1 MEEAELEAAAAGGG
15 GSSSADMPE
24 DGLNPSIGGRFY
36 RAGDAIEEGEE
47 LRVDA
52 SAYDMLHRARL
63 EWPCLSFAVVP
74 DALGEDRAAFPHTAY
89 FVAGTQAEARG
100 QNRLLCL
107 KMSAMHRTKHDDE
120 SDPESDDED
129 GADEDALL
137 ECQTIAH
144 PGCVNRLK
152 LMPQAPHVCATWC
165 EDSSVRL
172 WDLSH
177 QLGNLHAPG
186 KGGGGASARGEP
198 LKTFGGHGDEGYALD
213 WSPVASGALA
223 SADCA
228 GKIHA
233 WRGSAGGGWAVDAAP
248 YEGHVGSVED
258 VQWSPVEAGVFMSCG
273 VDSSVRVWDVRRKG
287 ASAITVDEQHRADVN
302 VISWSKQVNYLVVSG
317 ADDGSFRVW
326 DLRSIRSGEPVALF
340 TWHRGP
346 ITSVEWS
353 PHESSTIAVAGA
365 DDQVTL
371 WDLALEDDPEADSA
385 ARGRDDLRDLPP
397 QLYFVHQGQRDMKEV
412 HWHPQIPGALAC
424 TAADSFHVFKP
435 ANFGDGQK

>member
-1 MEEAELEAAAAGGG
+1 
-15 GSSSADMPE
+15 
-24 DGLNPSIGGRFY
+24 
-36 RAGDAIEEGEE
+36 
-47 LRVDA
+47 

-120 SDPESDDED
+120 SGAQTHATPPCTPHTPWQTRRRRHLRHPPPEEHASPTRVRT
-129 GADEDALL
+129 A
-137 ECQTIAH
+137 
-144 PGCVNRLK
+144 PR
-152 LMPQAPHVCATWC
+152 QAPHVCATWC
-165 EDSSVRL
+165 EDTSVRL

-273 VDSSVRVWDVRRKG
+273 VDSSVRVWDRRARDTSAG
-287 ASAITVDEQHRADVN
+287 ASAITVDEQHGADVN

-353 PHESSTIAVAGA
+353 PHESGRLAA
-365 DDQVTL
+365 DQVTL

-397 QLYFVHQGQRDMKEV
+397 QLYFVHQGQRDMKEAR
-412 HWHPQIPGALAC
+412 W
-424 TAADSFHVFKP
+424 
-435 ANFGDGQK
+435 